1 MWRASVGRA
10 SRNRRGS
17 RLPARCRPGNRDVP
31 RLRAG
36 RVPEW
41 AGFRADARGP
51 SRNRRVSRPARRA
64 RPGKADLLGRPSRNR
79 RGSRPAARR
88 RPGMGGF
95 PRGCARAVPESP
107 GFSPGEKG
115 ASRKRGPSPPA
126 VPEWA
131 GFPPRAAAAPGK
143 APDSRTQPRRSRGRS
158 PFLGRPSPA
167 TGEIRRFRDGPS
179 ALGEK
184 PGDSGITPKSAQK
197 YAMSLDF
204 RRARR
209 TVARVGA
216 SVIALCGVS
225 VSDVFPRRAPTGAMV
240 PLGRFVSDWCKLAD
254 EFFSAAR
261 MCARRRARLFSW
273 LRYSPTQ
280 RRSRS
285 SGPRP

>member
-1 MWRASVGRA
+1 MARFCRTGVPESAGFPA
-10 SRNRRGS
+10 PGALPSRK
-17 RLPARCRPGNRDVP
+17 PGCSP
-31 RLRAG
+31 PAG
-36 RVPEW
+36 RV
-41 AGFRADARGP
+41 
-51 SRNRRVSRPARRA
+51 
-64 RPGKADLLGRPSRNR
+64 
-79 RGSRPAARR
+79 

-107 GFSPGEKG
+107 GFSPGEKD
-115 ASRKRGPSPPA
+115 ASRKRQPSRPP
-126 VPEWA
+126 VQEPA
-131 GFPPRAAAAPGK
+131 GFPPRAAAAAGK
-143 APDSRTQPRRSRGRS
+143 APDSRTQPRRSRGTS
-158 PFLGRPSPA
+158 PIPGRDCA
-167 TGEIRRFRDGPS
+167 VDRERRRFRDGSS

-197 YAMSLDF
+197 YAMSPDF

-209 TVARVGA
+209 TVARAGA
-216 SVIALCGVS
+216 SVIARCGVS

-240 PLGRFVSDWCKLAD
+240 LLGRFVSDWRKLAD